1 MVIDMVYQGVTG
13 NIPLVQEG
21 IAGKGAL
28 FRTQE
33 RRHYDDK
40 KKKNARAPDTFHD
53 EKKIARFAVK
63 RYTDHLMAR
72 PYHTERTPALIA
84 ASIAFAVA
92 GNLICS
98 FLFPLTLHVPIF
110 MDSVF
115 TVAVT
120 LFAGVGPGVVTGI
133 LYNAIWP
140 LVTGGDARQTLF
152 ALCSVATAL
161 ITFVV
166 MKNPRDTSKLM
177 NLLPLSLSLCAANCF
192 IGGIISTF
200 AFRGVDHFPSDYIM
214 AGLIMQDIPLAWAA
228 ILARI
233 PLNLI
238 DKALAAI
245 LGYGVFALA
254 DAKFTKKEC

>member
-1 MVIDMVYQGVTG
+1 
-13 NIPLVQEG
+13 
-21 IAGKGAL
+21 
-28 FRTQE
+28 
-33 RRHYDDK
+33 
-40 KKKNARAPDTFHD
+40 
-53 EKKIARFAVK
+53 
-63 RYTDHLMAR
+63 MAR
-72 PYHTERTPALIA
+72 LYHTERSTALIA

-140 LVTGGDARQTLF
+140 LVTGEDARQMFF

-161 ITFVV
+161 ITHGI
-166 MKNPRDTSKLM
+166 MKNPRDSSKLIK
-177 NLLPLSLSLCAANCF
+177 LLPLSLSLCAANCF
-192 IGGIISTF
+192 IGGVISTF

-214 AGLIMQDIPLAWAA
+214 ESLIMQDIPMAGAA
-228 ILARI
+228 IHARI

-245 LGYGVFALA
+245 LGYGVFAFA
-254 DAKFTKKEC
+254 NAKFKRKEY